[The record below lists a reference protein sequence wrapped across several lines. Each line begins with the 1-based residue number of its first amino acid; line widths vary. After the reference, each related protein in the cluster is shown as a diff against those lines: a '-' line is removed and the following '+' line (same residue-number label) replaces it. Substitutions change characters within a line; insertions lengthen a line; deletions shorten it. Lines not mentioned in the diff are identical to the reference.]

1 MTGGVNDD
9 AVRAQYERWVYPQPI
24 DDLGKSPYWDFGD
37 PDFLGRAYWPQR
49 RPREDLRIL
58 VAGCGANAAARY
70 AFHHPKAAVVG
81 IDISE
86 ASLAHERMLKAKHR
100 LDNLS
105 LHHRRV
111 EEAQELGETFDFIDS
126 SGVLHH
132 LADPAAG
139 LKALA
144 GVLASDGVV
153 YLMLYGKYG
162 RAGIYMAQDLYRLLG
177 LGQSPE
183 DVATVKASLAAFPH
197 DHPLRRSLAGTN
209 DLAFDA
215 GVVDTFLHPR
225 DRAYAVEDCY
235 ELLDAAGL
243 ALQGWLNR
251 QAYDPAS
258 RITRPGLRELVAR
271 LSERQA
277 LQALELFDG
286 RIATHSFY
294 ACRRERDPLQ
304 YRIDFD
310 GRGFL
315 DMIPVPRPG
324 WARHAAGNI
333 LMLQPGG
340 LGTATELRDRR
351 AAGAT
356 LIDGRRSVRA
366 CFLEAGSKFES
377 PEFVASFCRDLFRQ
391 LWLASYCDLVHPA
404 SV

>member
-1 MTGGVNDD
+1 MTDGVDD

-105 LHHRRV
+105 LQHRRV
-111 EEAQELGETFDFIDS
+111 EAAQELGETFDFIDA

-144 GVLASDGVV
+144 ATLAPDGVV

-162 RAGIYMAQDLYRLLG
+162 RAGIYMAQDLFRLLG
-177 LGQSPE
+177 LGQSTE
-183 DVATVKASLAAFPH
+183 DVATVKATLAAFPH
-197 DHPLRRSLAGTN
+197 DHPLRRSLAGSN

-225 DRAYAVEDCY
+225 DRAYSIGDCF

-243 ALQGWLNR
+243 VLQGWLNR
-251 QAYDPAS
+251 QAYDPAT
-258 RITRPGLRELVAR
+258 RITQPRLRELVAR
-271 LSERQA
+271 LPEREA
-277 LQALELFDG
+277 LQALELVDG

-294 ACRRERDPLQ
+294 ACRRERDPSQ
-304 YRIDFD
+304 YRIDFA
-310 GRGFL
+310 GAGFMDL
-315 DMIPVPRPG
+315 VAVPREG
-324 WARHAAGNI
+324 WVRNAAGD
-333 LMLQPGG
+333 MLLFQSAAGAK
-340 LGTATELRDRR
+340 TIELRDRR
-351 AAGAT
+351 AAVAQR
-356 LIDGRRSVRA
+356 IDGRRTVRA
-366 CFLEAGSKFES
+366 CFLDAGSKFES
-377 PEFVASFCRDLFRQ
+377 PEFVASFCRELFRQ
-391 LWLASYCDLVHPA
+391 LWLAGCCDLVYPA
-404 SV
+404 AV